1 MAHCMLTESLW
12 QAVALGRSST
22 INNRRRRLPLFFM
35 DQWLNEAPALLYVN
49 NTWFVVNKWSEP
61 VSWTED
67 ADEAAWIVRCVL
79 EREGTTEQQEEKR
92 ALKVVRGR
100 NQAAFRVQNCDSLAL
115 FCPPEICRSAPF
127 CMIISRVKAGF
138 FMIWGTIN
146 FVGAGCFSD

>member
-1 MAHCMLTESLW
+1 MLSESLW
-12 QAVALGRSST
+12 QSVALGRSPT

-35 DQWLNEAPALLYVN
+35 DQWLNEAPALLDVN

-79 EREGTTEQQEEKR
+79 EREGITEQQEEKR

-100 NQAAFRVQNCDSLAL
+100 KPSR
-115 FCPPEICRSAPF
+115 
-127 CMIISRVKAGF
+127 ISPRPKLRLPRL
-138 FMIWGTIN
+138 ILPTRN
-146 FVGAGCFSD
+146 LP